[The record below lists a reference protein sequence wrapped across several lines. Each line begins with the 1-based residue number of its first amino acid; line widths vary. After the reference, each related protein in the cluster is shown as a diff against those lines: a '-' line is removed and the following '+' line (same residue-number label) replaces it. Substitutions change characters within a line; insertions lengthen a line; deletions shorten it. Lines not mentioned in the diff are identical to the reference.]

1 LEALLLGLG
10 FYLIIEGLF
19 PFLSPQKWKESI
31 AELYRIPNE
40 KIRIAALVSVGLGL
54 LLVWSVNLF

>member
-1 LEALLLGLG
+1 MEALLLGLG